1 MASIEI
7 GTVLVALGTLIV
19 SVAIWRRYLSTLRD
33 IPGPALASIT
43 RFWHVRHVIKGDQ
56 NRVLVRAHDK
66 YGHFVRIAPGEVS
79 VSHPDGPRKILLA
92 TLHKADWYKI
102 ATFPDGR
109 FLNPFAATDPKIKN
123 ELSRH
128 VAPAYTLS
136 NVLQS
141 EEAINNTI
149 ALLLGWLDKFAA
161 SHEPVRLDEFVSF
174 TTSDVVGEV
183 VFSKPFGFL
192 KKGADI
198 GGAFAASE
206 AQSAYVSATGFFRWI
221 HVLLLA
227 NPVVTWLGIV
237 PWGHIVDTAMG
248 AIKERQANPDGR
260 FDASSHWF
268 RMLKQN
274 PDRMHR
280 HEIDSAAFNA
290 VAAGS
295 DTVSSG
301 VQAFLYF
308 MMRHPDAW
316 RRARQEMEDAGLEER
331 EGVISFADTQGLP
344 YLQACLKEALRIF
357 GPGAMGLA
365 RRAPPGGLEIG
376 GQTFPEG
383 TILSVHPWVIH
394 HSKEIWGNDAR
405 EFNPDR
411 WLSGAAAA
419 KLDKDYMP
427 FGLGY
432 ASCPGQNL
440 ARLEMAKIG
449 ATLVLNYDI
458 RQVNPKQEMRYKAFF
473 SLIAHMP
480 PCYVERVRRS
490 S

>member
-1 MASIEI
+1 MAWATILI
-7 GTVLVALGTLIV
+7 GLGTIIV
-19 SVAIWRRYLSTLRD
+19 SVALWRRLFSPLSSV
-33 IPGPALASIT
+33 PGPALASVT
-43 RFWHVRHVIKGDQ
+43 RFWHVRHVLQGDQ
-56 NRVLVRAHDK
+56 NRELIRAHDK

-79 VSHPDGPRKILLA
+79 VSHPDGPKKILLA
-92 TLHKADWYKI
+92 TLHKADWYKV

-109 FLNPFAATDPKIKN
+109 YMNPFAATDPKIKN
-123 ELSRH
+123 ELSKH

-141 EEAINNTI
+141 EEAIDSTI
-149 ALLLGWLDKFAA
+149 ALLLRWLDRFAEKG
-161 SHEPVRLDEFVSF
+161 EPVRLDEFVSF

-198 GGAFAASE
+198 AGAFAASE
-206 AQSAYVSATGFFRWI
+206 AQSAYVSAVGFFRWI

-227 NPVVTWLGIV
+227 NPVMTGLGIV
-237 PWGHIVDTAMG
+237 PWGHIINTAMS
-248 AIKERQANPDGR
+248 AIKARQANPDGR

-274 PDRMHR
+274 PGRMDR

-301 VQAFLYF
+301 IQAFLYY
-308 MMRHPDAW
+308 MIRHPDAW
-316 RRARQEMEDAGLEER
+316 QRARQEMLDAGLGER
-331 EGVISFADTQGLP
+331 QGPIAFADTQGLP
-344 YLQACLKEALRIF
+344 FLQACCKEALRVF

-376 GQTFPEG
+376 GTVFPAG
-383 TILSVHPWVIH
+383 TTLSVHPWVIH
-394 HSKEIWGNDAR
+394 HSKEIWGDDAS
-405 EFNPDR
+405 EFNPER
-411 WLSGAAAA
+411 WLRPDAAR
-419 KLDKDYMP
+419 LDKDYMP
-427 FGLGY
+427 FGLGW
-432 ASCPGQNL
+432 P
-440 ARLEMAKIG
+440 KIG
-449 ATLVLNYDI
+449 ATIVLNYDL
-458 RQVNPKQEMRYKAFF
+458 RQVDPKQEMRYKAFF

-480 PCYVERVRRS
+480 PCYVKKVQK
-490 S
+490 

>member
-1 MASIEI
+1 MAHPALA
-7 GTVLVALGTLIV
+7 TVVVGLATIIV
-19 SVAIWRRYLSTLRD
+19 SVAFWRRLLSPLRH
-33 IPGPALASIT
+33 IPGPALAAVT

-56 NRVLVRAHDK
+56 NRVLIRAHEK

-92 TLHKADWYKI
+92 TLHKADWYKV

-109 FLNPFAATDPKIKN
+109 YMNPFAATDPKIKN
-123 ELSRH
+123 ELSKH

-141 EEAINNTI
+141 EEAIDNTI
-149 ALLLGWLDKFAA
+149 AQLLHWLDKFAKNEV
-161 SHEPVRLDEFVSF
+161 SVRLDEFVSF
-174 TTSDVVGEV
+174 TTSDIVGEV

-198 GGAFAASE
+198 AGAFAASE
-206 AQSAYVSATGFFRWI
+206 AQSAYVSAVGFFRWI

-227 NPVVTWLGIV
+227 NPVMTGLGVV
-237 PWGHIVDTAMG
+237 PWGHIIDTAMS

-274 PDRMHR
+274 PGRMHR

-301 VQAFLYF
+301 IQAFLYY
-308 MMRHPDAW
+308 MMRHPTAW
-316 RRARQEMEDAGLEER
+316 RRARQEMLDAGLGER
-331 EGVISFADTQGLP
+331 QGPISFADTQGLP
-344 YLQACLKEALRIF
+344 FLQACCKEALRVF

-365 RRAPPGGLEIG
+365 RRAPPGGLTIG
-376 GQTFPEG
+376 DQTFPAG
-383 TILSVHPWVIH
+383 TTLSVHPWVIH
-394 HSKEIWGNDAR
+394 HSKEIWGEDAS
-405 EFNPDR
+405 EFNPER
-411 WLSGAAAA
+411 WLAPDAAR
-419 KLDKDYMP
+419 LDKDYMP

-440 ARLEMAKIG
+440 ARMELAKIG
-449 ATLVLNYDI
+449 ATIVLHYDL
-458 RQVNPKQEMRYKAFF
+458 RQVDSAQEMRYKAFF

-480 PCYVERVRRS
+480 PCYVERVRKEI
-490 S
+490 